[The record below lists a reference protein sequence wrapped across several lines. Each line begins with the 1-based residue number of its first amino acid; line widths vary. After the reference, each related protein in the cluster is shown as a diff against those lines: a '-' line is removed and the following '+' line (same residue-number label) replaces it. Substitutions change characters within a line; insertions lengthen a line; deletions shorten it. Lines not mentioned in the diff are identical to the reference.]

1 MPTVNELLRDADPL
15 RHETGIDQPQ
25 RDRIRQ
31 SAIAAASTNAAPVR
45 PWFRAP
51 LAVAALAALIVAGV
65 FALSMRGPRGSAT
78 VYAAVRFEVRL
89 AETQPGA
96 GLTEAR
102 VTGSGRTIYL
112 HDEVIVTNDDIEHC
126 TAVTGSGTSRYNIG
140 VEFNAAGAEKM
151 RRATT
156 EHEGRPM
163 AILIDGEV
171 VMAPVIRSPVS
182 RSALLTGDYSKE
194 DAERIIN
201 GIGVR

>member
-1 MPTVNELLRDADPL
+1 MANVNDLLRSADPL
-15 RHETGIDQPQ
+15 RHEPPPDA
-25 RDRIRQ
+25 RERERIRQ
-31 SAIAAASTNAAPVR
+31 SVVAAASRNAAPAR

-65 FALSMRGPRGSAT
+65 FAVGLRGPRGNAT

-96 GLTEAR
+96 GLTPAR
-102 VTGSGRTIYL
+102 VASADRTVDL
-112 HDEVIVTNDDIEHC
+112 HYEDLVTNADIEHC
-126 TAVTGSGTSRYNIG
+126 TAVTGSGASRYNIA

-151 RRATT
+151 RLATT

-171 VMAPVIRSPVS
+171 VMAPVIRSPVG
-182 RSALLTGDYSKE
+182 RSAVITGDYSKA
-194 DAERIIN
+194 DAERIVN